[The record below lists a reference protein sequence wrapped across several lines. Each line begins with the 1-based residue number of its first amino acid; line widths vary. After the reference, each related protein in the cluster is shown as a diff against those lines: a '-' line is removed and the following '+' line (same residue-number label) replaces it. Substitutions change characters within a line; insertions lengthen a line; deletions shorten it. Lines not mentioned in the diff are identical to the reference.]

1 LEYEQ
6 HIEADI
12 VDTADI
18 NFEKVVKLLKP
29 FKTVELK
36 LMKKFIK
43 IYDLFKLENRRRS
56 YYLSQFF

>member
-36 LMKKFIK
+36 L
-43 IYDLFKLENRRRS
+43 N
-56 YYLSQFF
+56 